1 MALEI
6 ENIDGILERLDG
18 IADETKMKQSITK
31 ACMLLERAA
40 KQNAQGLSE
49 GDGTLAGSIASRI
62 DDLSGVVYTP
72 LFYAPYVEYGTGLGA
87 YEENGSGNGRTDVPW
102 VYVKGSGKEGG
113 SQRSYTE
120 QEARQTVAML
130 REKGLE
136 AHMTYGQKPQP
147 FMRPA
152 LDDNRQKILEILKG
166 GLL

>member
-18 IADETKMKQSITK
+18 IADAAKMKQSITK
-31 ACMLLERAA
+31 ACMLLERVA

-102 VYVKGSGKEGG
+102 VYVEHSGNEGG

-130 REKGLE
+130 REKGLA

-152 LDDNRQKILEILKG
+152 LDDNRQKITEILKG

>member
-6 ENIDGILERLDG
+6 ENIGGILERLDG

-49 GDGTLAGSIASRI
+49 GDGTLAGSISSRI

-72 LFYAPYVEYGTGLGA
+72 LFYAPYVEYGTGIEAEG
-87 YEENGSGNGRTDVPW
+87 GKGRQDVPW
-102 VYVKGSGKEGG
+102 VYVEHSGNEGG

-130 REKGLE
+130 REKGLA

-152 LDDNRQKILEILKG
+152 LDDNRQKIVEILKG